1 MFYLAQLPPPTTPSA
16 TKRTA
21 WEPTRTRSAF
31 RSDLGESYGEFD
43 EHFKKADTAVFSFW
57 WNADDVMR
65 GVRTVCIV
73 RNPDGGI
80 DVYNFAG
87 GSETEPTH
95 YGSIAEMIEKE
106 EILPICIT
114 MVW

>member
-1 MFYLAQLPPPTTPSA
+1 MQ
-16 TKRTA
+16 
-21 WEPTRTRSAF
+21 
-31 RSDLGESYGEFD
+31 
-43 EHFKKADTAVFSFW
+43 
-57 WNADDVMR
+57 
-65 GVRTVCIV
+65 GVHTVCIV
-73 RNPDGGI
+73 RTPDGGI

>member
-1 MFYLAQLPPPTTPSA
+1 MTTMLSA
-16 TKRTA
+16 TRKTA
-21 WEPTRTRSAF
+21 SAPTRIRSAF

-57 WNADDVMR
+57 WNADDVMQ
-65 GVRTVCIV
+65 GVHTVCIV
-73 RNPDGGI
+73 RTPDGGI

-87 GSETEPTH
+87 DSETEPTH
-95 YGSIAEMIEKE
+95 YGSIAEMIADKN
-106 EILPICIT
+106 ILPICIT